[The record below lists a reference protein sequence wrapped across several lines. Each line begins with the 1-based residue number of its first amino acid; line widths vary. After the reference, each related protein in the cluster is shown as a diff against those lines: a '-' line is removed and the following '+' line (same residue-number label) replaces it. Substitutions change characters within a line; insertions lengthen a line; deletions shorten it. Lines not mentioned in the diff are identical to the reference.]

1 MGRHADRLFYR
12 RGECGMNDD
21 DTSYMQAQLEQENQ
35 EYELWIH
42 QNELKEMEKQN
53 ERSQETE

>member
-1 MGRHADRLFYR
+1 
-12 RGECGMNDD
+12 MNDD